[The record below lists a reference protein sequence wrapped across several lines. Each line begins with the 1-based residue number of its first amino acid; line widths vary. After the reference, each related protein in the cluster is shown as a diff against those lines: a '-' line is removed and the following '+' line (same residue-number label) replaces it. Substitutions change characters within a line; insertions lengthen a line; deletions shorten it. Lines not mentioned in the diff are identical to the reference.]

1 MLRTTKGRLVKVVL
15 KEPVGDVREF
25 YFGSL
30 KAIFDMLTPEQVGTT
45 LYYIY
50 HYAKFIS
57 ADNPLVTDRA
67 TITYVQ
73 FARAK
78 REKKAENPH

>member
-1 MLRTTKGRLVKVVL
+1 MGRTTKGRLVKVTL
-15 KEPVGDVREF
+15 ATPVDGKAEW

-30 KAIFDMLTPEQVGTT
+30 KAIFDELTPEQVGTT

-57 ADNPLVTDRA
+57 ADNPFITDRA
-67 TITYVQ
+67 TISYVQ
-73 FARAK
+73 YSRSKRSERA
-78 REKKAENPH
+78 